1 MDKNLLI
8 GGVIGAVVV
17 TAGGAIAGFGLLN
30 DDAQYAEVLQVTE
43 LTETV
48 AVPRQ
53 VCEEVAV
60 TRQEPVKDD
69 KRIIGTVTGA
79 VVGGLVGNQIGGGS
93 GKKIATIAGAAA
105 GGYGGNKVQE
115 QMQKNNTTTTTE
127 SRCST
132 VNDTRQEHIG
142 YEVRYRLDGEEG
154 VVRMDR
160 DPGER
165 IPVRNGELVLDPAA

>member
-17 TAGGAIAGFGLLN
+17 TAGGAIAGFGLL
-30 DDAQYAEVLQVTE
+30 DKEAEYAEVLKVTE

-48 AVPRQ
+48 TVPRQ
-53 VCEEVAV
+53 VCEQVAV

-69 KRIIGTVTGA
+69 KQIIGTVAGA

-115 QMQKNNTTTTTE
+115 QMQKNNTSVATE
-127 SRCST
+127 NRCST
-132 VNDTRQEHIG
+132 VNDSEQKFAG
-142 YEVRYRLDGEEG
+142 YEVHYRLNGEDG
-154 VVRMDR
+154 VVRMDH

-165 IPVRNGELVLDPAA
+165 IPVRDGTLVLGGGS